1 MQLTLNGLSA
11 LKVLRQL
18 RRDSS
23 WSVDRA
29 SRACLPSPEAGV
41 RGRWSRA
48 DIESL
53 LAGHGLSSSFSE
65 EAPLHVAVPRPS
77 DRLRNKGIKNTV
89 YTHGLPC
96 DAFLDLGSGLYVSSP
111 ELLFV
116 ELSSVMSFE
125 VHLLLG
131 MELCGSFS
139 RDPDKPREGGVAYNV
154 PAVTSVEKLR
164 SFIESCHGVKG
175 TVQSRKTLE
184 WLQDG
189 AWSPMEAVV
198 AMLAVLPGSMLGYD
212 LWPVDLN
219 VRVATGNGA
228 TKGERVPDLVFR
240 GTEVGLNYDGEDHL
254 PLQEIVDAAMQL
266 AASPGDESS
275 QKALDRALCE
285 VRESAVSDKR
295 RDRDL
300 GASGLTVFAVTKED
314 LYERGGVDRLML
326 QVIDA
331 IEHTGKRRLN
341 KQRVMLESELL
352 SAMRQ
357 ELIWSLLPGRVGLE
371 HAVVYAE
378 LVRPNP
384 DPVRYQREA
393 RFANGAWSISQSERE
408 ETLTQEVYF

>member
-1 MQLTLNGLSA
+1 
-11 LKVLRQL
+11 
-18 RRDSS
+18 
-23 WSVDRA
+23 
-29 SRACLPSPEAGV
+29 
-41 RGRWSRA
+41 
-48 DIESL
+48 
-53 LAGHGLSSSFSE
+53 
-65 EAPLHVAVPRPS
+65 
-77 DRLRNKGIKNTV
+77 
-89 YTHGLPC
+89 
-96 DAFLDLGSGLYVSSP
+96 
-111 ELLFV
+111 
-116 ELSSVMSFE
+116 
-125 VHLLLG
+125 
-131 MELCGSFS
+131 
-139 RDPDKPREGGVAYNV
+139 
-154 PAVTSVEKLR
+154 
-164 SFIESCHGVKG
+164 
-175 TVQSRKTLE
+175 
-184 WLQDG
+184 
-189 AWSPMEAVV
+189 
-198 AMLAVLPGSMLGYD
+198 MLAVLPGSMLGYD

-228 TKGERVPDLVFR
+228 TKSERVPDLVFR

-275 QKALDRALCE
+275 QKALDRALRE

-314 LYERGGVDRLML
+314 LYERGGLDRLML

-371 HAVVYAE
+371 HAAVYAE

-393 RFANGAWSISQSERE
+393 RFANGALSISQSERE
-408 ETLTQEVYF
+408 ETPTQEVYF